1 MKIENIQIPGRLI
14 KKEADLRTAF
24 LNSVHL
30 IPGGDKIKACIQCG
44 TCTGSCPLSYL
55 MDITPRELM
64 ALFRAG
70 DLDTIIKSRTIWV
83 CASCYSCQT
92 RCPASIKIT
101 DIIYTF
107 KRMAMNR
114 KVYSKKFPVHSL
126 SDSFI
131 KSIKAF
137 GKLNEP
143 RLMFYYF
150 LKTGFWKSFSFLPLG
165 FKMAKRGRLEIK
177 TAKIKDINGLKKII
191 KKAQELDMPVEIAA
205 RSYVA
210 EAVGYKAVG

>member
-1 MKIENIQIPGRLI
+1 
-14 KKEADLRTAF
+14 
-24 LNSVHL
+24 
-30 IPGGDKIKACIQCG
+30 
-44 TCTGSCPLSYL
+44 
-55 MDITPRELM
+55 MDITPRELI

-70 DLDTIIKSRTIWV
+70 DIDSIINSRTIWV

-92 RCPASIKIT
+92 RCPASIKVT
-101 DIIYTF
+101 DIIYTL

-114 KVYSKKFPVHSL
+114 KVYPKKFPVHSL

-150 LKTGFWKSFSFLPLG
+150 LKTGFWKAFAFIPLG
-165 FKMAKRGRLEIK
+165 LKLANKGRLEFK
-177 TAKIKDINGLKKII
+177 TAKIKDITGLRKIM
-191 KKAQELDMPVEIAA
+191 KKAQELDMPLEIAA
-205 RSYVA
+205 RSYIK